1 MIALVDC
8 NNFYASCE
16 RVFRPDWEG
25 RPLAVL
31 SNNDGC
37 VIARSE
43 ECKVLGIPM
52 GIPLFQ
58 IPSDTRHRTVLVSS
72 NYTLYG
78 DMSRR
83 VTETLRQFT
92 PDVEVYSIDES
103 FLSFEGISVKAAQK
117 QCRAIH
123 HVVRRNTGI
132 PVSVGLSTSHTL
144 AKVANRIA
152 KKCPTFQGV
161 CTLDPDSTFAREVLE
176 ALPVAELWGVSSRLG
191 ARLSQLGI
199 STAWQLREAE
209 PKRIKQH
216 FSIVQENVV
225 YELRGIS
232 RIDTDN
238 YGEPKKHIM
247 TSRSFGQP
255 TGDKFQVQ
263 AAIRAHATRGAEKLR
278 AQSSLARAIHV
289 QLKTNKHRGDLKQ
302 YTPSIIVQLPHP
314 SDDGR
319 VIARTAQDGVE
330 QIWRNGY
337 QFMKAGVMMLDL
349 VQRDELQ
356 ADIFDEPDAQRDRS
370 DKLNVLVDQLNRK
383 MGRGTVRIGDTKGEA
398 SWKLKAN
405 MLTPRY
411 TTRWEDIPTVLMK

>member
-16 RVFRPDWEG
+16 RVFRPDWEK

-43 ECKVLGIPM
+43 ECKTLGIPM
-52 GIPLFQ
+52 GVPLFQ
-58 IPSDTRHRTVLVSS
+58 IPPNIRQRTVFVSS

-83 VTETLRQFT
+83 VIETLKQFT

-103 FLSFEGISVKAAQK
+103 FLNLAGFSGEAAWQR
-117 QCRAIH
+117 CRTLYQ
-123 HVVRRNTGI
+123 VVHRNTGI

-152 KKCPTFQGV
+152 KKHSSFHGV
-161 CTLDPDSTFAREVLE
+161 CMLEPDSTFAREVL
-176 ALPVAELWGVSSRLG
+176 ATLPVTDLWGVSSRLG
-191 ARLSQLGI
+191 VRFSQLGI
-199 STAWQLREAE
+199 TTAWQLREAE
-209 PKRIKQH
+209 PKRIRQH
-216 FSIVQENVV
+216 FSIVQENLV

-232 RIDTDN
+232 RICMDD

-247 TSRSFGQP
+247 TSRSFGQLI
-255 TGDKFQVQ
+255 GDKFQVQ
-263 AAIRAHATRGAEKLR
+263 AAIRAHAVRGAEKLR

-289 QLKTNKHRGDLKQ
+289 QLKTNKHRSDLKQ
-302 YTPSIIVQLPHP
+302 YTPSILVQLPCP
-314 SDDGR
+314 SNDGR
-319 VIARTAQDGVE
+319 VIAHAAQAGLE
-330 QIWRNGY
+330 RIWRNGY
-337 QFMKAGVMMLDL
+337 RFIKAGVMMLDL
-349 VQRDELQ
+349 VQCDELQ
-356 ADIFDEPDAQRDRS
+356 ADIFNEPDARQDKS
-370 DKLNVLVDQLNRK
+370 DKLNAVIDQLNRK
-383 MGRGTVRIGDTKGEA
+383 MGRGTVRIGDTKGKA
-398 SWKLKAN
+398 PWKLKAD

-411 TTRWEDIPTVLMK
+411 TTRWEDIPTVLVK

>member
-25 RPLAVL
+25 RPVAVL

-43 ECKVLGIPM
+43 ECKTLGIPM

-58 IPSDTRHRTVLVSS
+58 IPPDIRHRTVLVSS

-83 VTETLRQFT
+83 VTATLRQFT

-103 FLSFEGISVKAAQK
+103 FLNFAGFSVEAAQK
-117 QCRAIH
+117 QCRSIH
-123 HVVRRNTGI
+123 HIVRRNTGI

-144 AKVANRIA
+144 AKVANRMA
-152 KKCPTFQGV
+152 KKHPSFQGV
-161 CTLDPDSTFAREVLE
+161 CTLDPDSDFAKDVLK
-176 ALPVAELWGVSSRLG
+176 ALPVTELWGVSSRLG
-191 ARLSQLGI
+191 VRLSQLGI
-199 STAWQLREAE
+199 TTAWQLREAE
-209 PKRIKQH
+209 PKRIRQH
-216 FSIVQENVV
+216 FSIVQENLV
-225 YELRGIS
+225 YELRGFS
-232 RIDTDN
+232 RIDADD

-247 TSRSFGQP
+247 TSRSFGQL

-302 YTPSIIVQLPHP
+302 YNPSILVQLPYP
-314 SDDGR
+314 CDDSR
-319 VIARTAQDGVE
+319 VIAHAAQAGLE
-330 QIWRNGY
+330 QIWRKGY
-337 QFMKAGVMMLDL
+337 RFMKAGVMMLDL

-356 ADIFDEPDAQRDRS
+356 ADIFDEPAPEQERS
-370 DKLNVLVDQLNRK
+370 DKLNALMDQLNRK
-383 MGRGTVRIGDTKGEA
+383 MGRGTVRIGDTKGHA
-398 SWKLKAN
+398 PWKLKAD

-411 TTRWEDIPTVLMK
+411 TTRWEDIPIVLLK